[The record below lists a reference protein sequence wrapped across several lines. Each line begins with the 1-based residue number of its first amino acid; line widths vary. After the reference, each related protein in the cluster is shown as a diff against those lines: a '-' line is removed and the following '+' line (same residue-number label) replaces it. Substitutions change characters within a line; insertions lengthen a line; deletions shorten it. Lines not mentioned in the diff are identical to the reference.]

1 MNFSNKNLFLVRV
14 LVVGIAFY
22 LMNLV
27 YAKFFFEKDIL
38 NYSPLI
44 SQIREI
50 PDSSEIIYFGESSNI
65 TFSPADLDK
74 RSIASLINDYYPD
87 KDIAQVGKGALH
99 AGIYKVLLENIPE
112 TSKIKTIIVTL
123 NLRSFD
129 ANWIYSN
136 LETGLQKEIVMIKP
150 DFPPLFRRFVLS
162 FKGYDNKS
170 EDQRKRQFLTDW
182 RSTKLIF
189 PFSFPYQTVTDWD
202 KAMNNTGI
210 LDSAGKR
217 DPANTELACHF
228 IKTYAFQI
236 DTLKNPRIKDFDDIV
251 KLAHKRGWNIVFNLL
266 AENTDKANKLVGK
279 ELTWLMHQNRDLL
292 VKRYTSLGAIV
303 VDNLECVSDSDFI
316 DKGWTT
322 EHYFETGRKIIAKNV
337 ALSMKPL
344 YFQDFADINID
355 SMRTRSCFSND
366 CEGRTIWSQMQTL
379 TTEIAHSGKRSSKVF
394 KDDQYS
400 ITFEWPVQEILLD
413 SFDSVDIDFF
423 YRQHLK
429 NEESALF
436 LIIDDGSPVN
446 FSYRKSLSDFNI
458 PLDIWTNI
466 HEVLKLPKKKPKN
479 GIIKIFVMN
488 PESEPVYIDDWLIR
502 FY

>member
-1 MNFSNKNLFLVRV
+1 MNFSNRNLFLVRV

-22 LMNLV
+22 LMNLI
-27 YAKFFFEKDIL
+27 YINFFFERDIL

-74 RSIASLINDYYPD
+74 RSIASFINDYYPD

-112 TSKIKTIIVTL
+112 TSKVKTIIVTL

-150 DFPPLFRRFVLS
+150 DLPPLFRRFVLS

-170 EDQRKRQFLTDW
+170 EDQRKYQYLADW
-182 RSTKLIF
+182 RLTKLKF
-189 PFSFPYQTVTDWD
+189 PFYFPYPSVTYWD
-202 KAMNNTGI
+202 KAMNKTGI

-217 DPANTELACHF
+217 DSANTELACHF

-266 AENTDKANKLVGK
+266 AENTEKANKLVGK
-279 ELTWLMHQNRDLL
+279 ELTWLMRQNRDLL
-292 VKRYTSLGAIV
+292 IKRYTSRGAIV
-303 VDNLECVSDSDFI
+303 VDNLECVADSDYI
-316 DKGWTT
+316 DQHWTT
-322 EHYFETGRKIIAKNV
+322 EHYCETGRKIIAKNV
-337 ALSMKPL
+337 ALSIQHL
-344 YFQDFADINID
+344 Y
-355 SMRTRSCFSND
+355 MRDYTDLKTDTVKARNDFSNN
-366 CEGRTIWSQMQTL
+366 CEGRIIWSQMQTL
-379 TTEIAHSGKRSSKVF
+379 TNAIAHSGKKSSKVYN
-394 KDDQYS
+394 DDKYS
-400 ITFEWPVQEILLD
+400 VTFEWPIKEI
-413 SFDSVDIDFF
+413 SFDSYDSVSIEL
-423 YRQHLK
+423 YYYQHIK
-429 NEESALF
+429 NKEAL
-436 LIIDDGSPVN
+436 LYLTIEGGTEGY
-446 FSYRKSLSDFNI
+446 FSVSKKIAEFNI
-458 PLDIWTNI
+458 PLNSWTKVN
-466 HEVLKLPKKKPKN
+466 ETFKLPENKTHS
-479 GIIKIFVMN
+479 GIIKVFVMN
-488 PESEPVYIDDWLIR
+488 SESEPVYIDDWFIR